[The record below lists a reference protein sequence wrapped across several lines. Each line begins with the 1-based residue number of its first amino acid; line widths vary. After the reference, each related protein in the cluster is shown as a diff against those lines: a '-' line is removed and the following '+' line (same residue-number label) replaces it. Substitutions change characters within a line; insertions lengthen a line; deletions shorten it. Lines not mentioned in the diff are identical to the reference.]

1 MDTSRNRTPTRRH
14 LQAETAAA
22 STNDQLST
30 PMARLNYS
38 SGSIIIEE
46 QRARWERKR
55 IRAAKELVETEQR
68 YSEQLE
74 LIVVYF
80 IEILKA
86 KGTLQQDTRDAIFC
100 TMQSIHS
107 QNRTLLYYLEKGK
120 FGMGFEYFCPHLQLY
135 STYADNME
143 NAVKVLQEQVKKN
156 KSFAR
161 FKKLQESRPEFLG
174 LKLEELLPLPLWRI
188 QQYKH
193 FLRDLTENTSP
204 DNPEFVQLSKAA
216 QAVSDIS
223 QYIKDLERS
232 RENYLQMVRVQKL
245 LKGQRTKVL
254 TPGRKYIREGWLSM
268 VPDKGEDL
276 KPKMFFLFSDIL
288 LLAKPCHPLHL
299 VHSDKF
305 ACQRI
310 YPLIECTVDKVFGHT
325 KGDGGLLSLTFPGQ
339 KFLVM
344 SNDQEDIND
353 WYRCMSTAI
362 GQLKTR
368 KTIILRKDNLARR
381 PLRSVET
388 AIPVKDCSTIPQS
401 ARKRNLNELR
411 RREQDSLTDAQLY
424 RHEDDSVASKR
435 VRLMQSPTERYENED
450 ECPSTEQSSG
460 SKCTIL

>member
-1 MDTSRNRTPTRRH
+1 
-14 LQAETAAA
+14 
-22 STNDQLST
+22 
-30 PMARLNYS
+30 MARLNYS

-353 WYRCMSTAI
+353 WYRCMSTIDQAY
-362 GQLKTR
+362 
-368 KTIILRKDNLARR
+368 
-381 PLRSVET
+381 
-388 AIPVKDCSTIPQS
+388 
-401 ARKRNLNELR
+401 
-411 RREQDSLTDAQLY
+411 DSLSL
-424 RHEDDSVASKR
+424 
-435 VRLMQSPTERYENED
+435 N
-450 ECPSTEQSSG
+450 
-460 SKCTIL
+460 